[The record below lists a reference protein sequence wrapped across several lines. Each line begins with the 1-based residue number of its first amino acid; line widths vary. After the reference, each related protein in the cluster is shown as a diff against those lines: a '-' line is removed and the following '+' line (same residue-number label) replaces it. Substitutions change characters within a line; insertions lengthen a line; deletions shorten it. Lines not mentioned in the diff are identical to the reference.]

1 MIKKQIKQEIDACME
16 AEIEN
21 AIPHIQQCY
30 NLLLPHIHISYNN
43 SRDTVQFCI
52 GQFQRVPSKSV
63 VIQMAMAMANLR
75 TIAPL
80 FLNSPSLSLNYSNI
94 NWSGEDVRSSY
105 EKVAPFL
112 SGNRIVSTLYT
123 QVADTLTLDERRK
136 LVGFMLDSVQ
146 RYGLKAKWDKNT
158 IENHIFYCSILYPIC
173 KKDDVMDLFFYFY
186 YNVLDRMNLS
196 GEHQLARDFAENL
209 LIIGHNE
216 NLLAESY
223 YGACRAYT
231 LANNPVA
238 GLLYMNIALA
248 NLAQNGKPISQHFAF
263 EILWQMLKIMR
274 ELRVSSVK
282 DILFMAKEFDK
293 LGCTDYDKLSFYH
306 TAFSTRAFSKDETL
320 PSDVT
325 DFLNENREI
334 FFKNI
339 EHSAMPWFTLIN
351 GMRSIFPNADYSGLK
366 PYENTLSLALEKE
379 GNEMYLD
386 LYANKNLA
394 SHLKELLV
402 KLKSTRERDDYSKD
416 NRTALVLAKR
426 LLSQAVKEENPG
438 NYILAM
444 QPKTDFTFVLPTN
457 IQTQMYQ
464 QVKIKDVKGEDYN
477 LYYQEIEILKILLQ
491 ADDSDA
497 VMWIGKGN
505 TCFYNMILLRD
516 MFNFGTLGGWHEMD
530 VARIQQDII
539 SQLRYAKGIKKE
551 GEPIYYKSDYELK
564 QEGESLYHSLEKC
577 ILSIPLVAAR
587 MFFVKDL
594 EISAFPHQ
602 LFVDDRTDR
611 FIGESMPS
619 INVISTELFIKTNF
633 DEPLR
638 GDYLK
643 AFWTP
648 VDSGEF
654 TFQVLLGQLESLL
667 QKYKFDIHCETTL
680 VAPLHADLNIV
691 CAHGGSNISETE
703 WFYANDQ
710 PLIETSSIVGQGKLL
725 ILLVCHS
732 GTITQTNYDN
742 AMHTIIKR
750 YIQMGYNSV
759 VAPMWSLSTEIIPMW
774 LSTFLECMEA
784 GNYVVDAVFKAN
796 MQIKSE
802 FIAPSAWAC
811 LHLFGNPYLQIGDK
825 ARIELLDESQ
835 QVDLKDQ
842 TYQVES
848 KYD

>member
-1 MIKKQIKQEIDACME
+1 MIRKQIKQEIDACVE
-16 AEIEN
+16 AEIDD
-21 AIPHIQQCY
+21 AIPHIHQCY
-30 NLLLPHIHISYNN
+30 NLLLPYIQVNYNN
-43 SRDTVQFCI
+43 SRNTVQFCI
-52 GQFQRVPSKSV
+52 GQFQRVSSKSG
-63 VIQMAMAMANLR
+63 VIQIAMAMANLR

-80 FLNSPSLSLNYSNI
+80 FLNQPSPSLNYSYI
-94 NWSGEDVRSSY
+94 KCSEADVRTLLEKIAPLLSGEHN
-105 EKVAPFL
+105 A
-112 SGNRIVSTLYT
+112 STLYP
-123 QVADTLTLDERRK
+123 QIADTLMLDERRK
-136 LVGFMLDSVQ
+136 MVSYIINSVQ
-146 RYGLKAKWDKNT
+146 RYGLKTTWNKNT
-158 IENHIFYCSILYPIC
+158 IENHIFFCSVLYSIC
-173 KKDDVMDLFFYFY
+173 KKDDAMDLFFYFY

-196 GEHQLARDFAENL
+196 GEHQLARDFAEGL
-209 LIIGHNE
+209 LIIGYNE

-238 GLLYMNIALA
+238 GLLYMNIALV
-248 NLAQNGKPISQHFAF
+248 NLAQNGKPIPQHFAF

-282 DILFMAKEFDK
+282 DIVFMAKEFDK

-306 TAFSTRAFSKDETL
+306 TTFSIRVFSKDKTL
-320 PSDVT
+320 LSDVT

-351 GMRSIFPNADYSGLK
+351 GMRSIFPDADYSGLQL
-366 PYENTLSLALEKE
+366 YENALNMAVEKE
-379 GNEMYLD
+379 GNEMFLD

-402 KLKSTRERDDYSKD
+402 KLKSTREREDYSKD

-426 LLSQAVKEENPG
+426 LLSQAVEEGNPG

-444 QPKTDFTFVLPTN
+444 QPKADFTFVLPTN
-457 IQTQMYQ
+457 VQTQMYQ
-464 QVKIKDVKGEDYN
+464 QVKIEDIEGEDYN
-477 LYYQEIEILKILLQ
+477 LYYQEIEILRILLQ

-505 TCFYNMILLRD
+505 AYFYNMILLRD
-516 MFNFGTLGGWHEMD
+516 MYNFGTLKGWHEMD
-530 VARIQQDII
+530 VARIQQDVI
-539 SQLRYAKGIKKE
+539 SQLQYTKSIKKE
-551 GEPIYYKSDYELK
+551 GEPIYYKSDYELR
-564 QEGESLYHSLEKC
+564 QEEESLYHSLEKC
-577 ILSIPLVAAR
+577 ILSIPLIAAR

-594 EISAFPHQ
+594 EMAVFPHQ

-611 FIGESMPS
+611 FIGASMPTA
-619 INVISTELFIKTNF
+619 NVISTELFIKTNF

-638 GDYLK
+638 GNYSK
-643 AFWTP
+643 SFWTP

-654 TFQVLLGQLESLL
+654 TFQVILGQLESFL
-667 QKYKFDIHCETTL
+667 QKYNFDVHCEITP
-680 VAPLHADLNIV
+680 VVPLHADLNIV

-732 GTITQTNYDN
+732 GTIAQTNYDN
-742 AMHTIIKR
+742 AMHTIVKR
-750 YIQMGYNSV
+750 YIQMGYSSV
-759 VAPMWSLSTEIIPMW
+759 VAPMWSLSTEIIPTW

-784 GNYVVDAVFKAN
+784 GEYIVDAVFKAN
-796 MQIKSE
+796 MQIKGE
-802 FIAPSAWAC
+802 FIVPSAWAC

-825 ARIELLDESQ
+825 ARIEFIDESQ
-835 QVDLKDQ
+835 
-842 TYQVES
+842 
-848 KYD
+848 

>member
-1 MIKKQIKQEIDACME
+1 MIKEQIKQEIDACVE
-16 AEIEN
+16 SEIN
-21 AIPHIQQCY
+21 DAIPHIQQCY
-30 NLLLPHIHISYNN
+30 NLLLPHIRDSYNN

-52 GQFQRVPSKSV
+52 DQFQRISSKSG
-63 VIQMAMAMANLR
+63 VIQMALAMNYSR

-80 FLNSPSLSLNYSNI
+80 FLNQPSPSLNYSNI
-94 NWSGEDVRSSY
+94 KWSEADVRTLL
-105 EKVAPFL
+105 EKVAPLL
-112 SGNRIVSTLYT
+112 SGEHNASTLYP
-123 QVADTLTLDERRK
+123 QIADVLILDERRK
-136 LVGFMLDSVQ
+136 MVSYIIDSVQ
-146 RYGLKAKWDKNT
+146 RYGLKTTWDKDT
-158 IENHIFYCSILYPIC
+158 IENHIFFCSVLYSIC

-196 GEHQLARDFAENL
+196 GEHQLARDFAEGL
-209 LIIGHNE
+209 LIIGYNE

-223 YGACRAYT
+223 YGACRTYT
-231 LANNPVA
+231 LANNPIA
-238 GLLYMNIALA
+238 GLLYMNIALT
-248 NLAQNGKPISQHFAF
+248 NLVQLGKSIPQHFAF

-274 ELRVSSVK
+274 ELGRSSEK
-282 DILFMAKEFDK
+282 DIVFMTKEFDK

-306 TAFSTRAFSKDETL
+306 TTFSIRIFSKDKTL
-320 PSDVT
+320 PSDMT

-351 GMRSIFPNADYSGLK
+351 GMRSIFPDADYSGLQL
-366 PYENTLSLALEKE
+366 YENALNMVVEKE
-379 GNEMYLD
+379 GNELFLD

-426 LLSQAVKEENPG
+426 LLSQAVEEGNPG

-444 QPKTDFTFVLPTN
+444 QPKADFTFVLPTN

-464 QVKIKDVKGEDYN
+464 RVKIEDIEGKDYN
-477 LYYQEIEILKILLQ
+477 LYYQEIKILKILLQ
-491 ADDSDA
+491 ADESDA
-497 VMWIGKGN
+497 VMWIGKGS
-505 TCFYNMILLRD
+505 TYFYNMILLRD
-516 MFNFGTLGGWHEMD
+516 MYNFGTLEGWHEMD
-530 VARIQQDII
+530 VTRIQQEVIN
-539 SQLRYAKGIKKE
+539 QLRYIKGIKKE
-551 GEPIYYKSDYELK
+551 GEPIYYKSNYELK

-594 EISAFPHQ
+594 EMATFPHQ
-602 LFVDDRTDR
+602 LFVDNRSDR
-611 FIGESMPS
+611 FIGESMPTA
-619 INVISTELFIKTNF
+619 NVISTELFIKTNF

-638 GDYLK
+638 GDYSK

-654 TFQVLLGQLESLL
+654 TFQVILGQLDIFL
-667 QKYKFDIHCETTL
+667 QKYKFEVHCETTP
-680 VAPLHADLNIV
+680 VVPLHADLNIV

-710 PLIETSSIVGQGKLL
+710 PLIGTSSIVGQGKLL

-732 GTITQTNYDN
+732 GAIIQTKYDN
-742 AMHTIIKR
+742 AMHTIVKR
-750 YIQMGYNSV
+750 YIQMGYSSV
-759 VAPMWSLSTEIIPMW
+759 VAPMWSLSTEIIPTW

-784 GNYVVDAVFKAN
+784 GDYVVDAVFNAN
-796 MQIKSE
+796 MQIKGE

-811 LHLFGNPYLQIGDK
+811 LHLFGNPYLQINNK
-825 ARIELLDESQ
+825 ARIEFIDKLQ
-835 QVDLKDQ
+835 QVD
-842 TYQVES
+842 
-848 KYD
+848 

>member
-1 MIKKQIKQEIDACME
+1 MIRKQIKQEIDACVE
-16 AEIEN
+16 AEIDG

-30 NLLLPHIHISYNN
+30 NLLLPYIQVNYNN

-52 GQFQRVPSKSV
+52 GQFQRVSSKSG
-63 VIQMAMAMANLR
+63 VIQIAMAVANLR

-80 FLNSPSLSLNYSNI
+80 FLNHPSPSLNYSNI
-94 NWSGEDVRSSY
+94 KWSEVDVRTLLEKIAPLLSGERN
-105 EKVAPFL
+105 A
-112 SGNRIVSTLYT
+112 STLYP
-123 QVADTLTLDERRK
+123 QIADALMPDERRK
-136 LVGFMLDSVQ
+136 MVSYIIDSVQ
-146 RYGLKAKWDKNT
+146 RYGLKTTWDKNT
-158 IENHIFYCSILYPIC
+158 IENHIFLCSILYSIC

-196 GEHQLARDFAENL
+196 GEHQLARDFAEGL
-209 LIIGHNE
+209 LIIGYNE

-238 GLLYMNIALA
+238 GLLYMNIALT
-248 NLAQNGKPISQHFAF
+248 NLAQLGKPIPQHFAF

-274 ELRVSSVK
+274 ELGRSSEK
-282 DILFMAKEFDK
+282 DIVFMTKEFDK
-293 LGCTDYDKLSFYH
+293 LGCNDYDKLSFYH
-306 TAFSTRAFSKDETL
+306 TAFTIRVFSKDKTL
-320 PSDVT
+320 PSNVM

-334 FFKNI
+334 FFRNI
-339 EHSAMPWFTLIN
+339 EHSAMPWFSLIN
-351 GMRSIFPNADYSGLK
+351 GMRTIFPDADFSGLQL
-366 PYENTLSLALEKE
+366 YENALNIALEKE
-379 GNEMYLD
+379 GNEMFLD
-386 LYANKNLA
+386 LYANKNIA

-416 NRTALVLAKR
+416 NRTALVFAKR
-426 LLSQAVKEENPG
+426 LLSQAVEEENPG

-444 QPKTDFTFVLPTN
+444 QPKADFTFVLPAN

-464 QVKIKDVKGEDYN
+464 QVKIEDVEGEEYN

-505 TCFYNMILLRD
+505 TYFCNMILLRD
-516 MFNFGTLGGWHEMD
+516 MYNFSTLVGWHEID
-530 VARIQQDII
+530 IAWIQQDII
-539 SQLRYAKGIKKE
+539 SKLQYIKGIKKE
-551 GEPIYYKSDYELK
+551 GEPIYFKSDYELER
-564 QEGESLYHSLEKC
+564 EGDVLYHSLGKC
-577 ILSIPLVAAR
+577 ILSIPLVTAR
-587 MFFVKDL
+587 IFFIKDL
-594 EISAFPHQ
+594 EIAAYPHQ
-602 LFVDDRTDR
+602 LFVGDRTDC

-619 INVISTELFIKTNF
+619 ANVISTELFIKTNF

-638 GDYLK
+638 GDYSK

-654 TFQVLLGQLESLL
+654 TFQVILGQLESLL
-667 QKYKFDIHCETTL
+667 QKYQFDVHCETAPI
-680 VAPLHADLNIV
+680 VPLHADLNIV

-710 PLIETSSIVGQGKLL
+710 PLIETRSIVGQGKLL

-732 GTITQTNYDN
+732 GSITQTNYDN

-750 YIQMGYNSV
+750 YIQIGYSSV
-759 VAPMWSLSTEIIPMW
+759 VAPMWSLSTEIIPTW
-774 LSTFLECMEA
+774 LSTFLECMDA
-784 GNYVVDAVFKAN
+784 GDYVVDAVFKAN
-796 MQIKSE
+796 MQVKDE

-811 LHLFGNPYLQIGDK
+811 LHLFGNPYLQVGDK
-825 ARIELLDESQ
+825 ARIELIDESQ
-835 QVDLKDQ
+835 QVD
-842 TYQVES
+842 
-848 KYD
+848 